1 MLYLRMIIDKTT
13 LKSTR
18 PVRAQAFR
26 SPSATEKRLGLW
38 VDRIGQ
44 ARDTSLWPYFRI
56 LGLYSAVGVL
66 RGAGSYESPAWG
78 VLPVREGDAM
88 LVSPD
93 VPHRYH
99 PHGAWETCWIMW
111 DGPEAHVL
119 AQMGCVQAERPVVPG
134 QGAAVART
142 IQRLAGQ
149 MNDGTAGGILARKA
163 ALLELILALHQVRC
177 QQAPVGVDRH
187 VEALAAGIANHPGRR
202 FAIPG
207 LAAQCGLSESH
218 FRRRFQ
224 ALMGSSPVEFIN
236 AARIAAAKERLVAG
250 TTIKAVA
257 AELGFRDE
265 FYFMRTFRRVA
276 GMTVGAFLR
285 GARPG

>member
-1 MLYLRMIIDKTT
+1 MLYMRMNIDKTT

-18 PVRAQAFR
+18 PVRSQAFR
-26 SPSATEKRLGLW
+26 NPSATEKRLGLW

-66 RGAGSYESPAWG
+66 RGAGSYESPTWG
-78 VLPVREGDAM
+78 VLPVREGDVM

-99 PHGAWETCWIMW
+99 PRGDWETCWIMW

-119 AQMGCVQAERPVVPG
+119 AQMGCFQVEHPVVPG
-134 QGAAVART
+134 QAAAVART
-142 IQRLAGQ
+142 IQRVAEH
-149 MNDGTAGGILARKA
+149 MDDGTVGGILARKA
-163 ALLELILALHQVRC
+163 ALLDLILVLHQIRC
-177 QQAPVGVDRH
+177 QQTPVGVDRH

-202 FAIPG
+202 FAVPD

-250 TTIKAVA
+250 ITIKALA

-276 GMTVGAFLR
+276 GMTVGQFLR